1 MRKRSKLRVILRSN
15 GTGLPDHTQAP
26 VRNEQVKTSNF
37 CILDALYLQVFG
49 NSETILIGLK
59 EARPAQS

>member
-1 MRKRSKLRVILRSN
+1 M
-15 GTGLPDHTQAP
+15 
-26 VRNEQVKTSNF
+26 KTSNF